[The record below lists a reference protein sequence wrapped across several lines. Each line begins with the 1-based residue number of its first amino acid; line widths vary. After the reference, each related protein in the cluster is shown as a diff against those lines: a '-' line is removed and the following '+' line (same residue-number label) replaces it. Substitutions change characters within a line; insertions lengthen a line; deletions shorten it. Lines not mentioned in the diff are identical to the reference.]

1 MNSSLVFVLLLV
13 GIVMFAGVIRT
24 YLIQRNK
31 EPENNKEL
39 EETLAKIDLLEER
52 IRVLERIITENRFD
66 LKQEIDFRAISFE
79 SKQLAEKARTRG
91 LSIEEMSGSTFT
103 LSNLGMF
110 GVEHF
115 TAIINPPNSA
125 ILAVGGAI
133 EKPVVRDHQLTV
145 GHEMSATLSSDHRI
159 IDGAMAAAYLQTLR
173 GYLEMPGVLVV

>member
-66 LKQEIDFRAISFE
+66 LKEEIDS
-79 SKQLAEKARTRG
+79 L
-91 LSIEEMSGSTFT
+91 
-103 LSNLGMF
+103 
-110 GVEHF
+110 
-115 TAIINPPNSA
+115 
-125 ILAVGGAI
+125 
-133 EKPVVRDHQLTV
+133 
-145 GHEMSATLSSDHRI
+145 
-159 IDGAMAAAYLQTLR
+159 
-173 GYLEMPGVLVV
+173 

>member
-66 LKQEIDFRAISFE
+66 LKQQIDS
-79 SKQLAEKARTRG
+79 
-91 LSIEEMSGSTFT
+91 
-103 LSNLGMF
+103 
-110 GVEHF
+110 
-115 TAIINPPNSA
+115 
-125 ILAVGGAI
+125 
-133 EKPVVRDHQLTV
+133 
-145 GHEMSATLSSDHRI
+145 
-159 IDGAMAAAYLQTLR
+159 
-173 GYLEMPGVLVV
+173 